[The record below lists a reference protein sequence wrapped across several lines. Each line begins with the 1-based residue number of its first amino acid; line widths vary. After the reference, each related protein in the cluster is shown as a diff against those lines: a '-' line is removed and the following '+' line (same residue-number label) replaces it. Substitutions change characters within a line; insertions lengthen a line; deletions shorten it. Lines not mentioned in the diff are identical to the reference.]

1 MSAVQKDILVKEE
14 TEKDSVLN
22 EEILLS
28 NDDEKAEKTLPPA
41 LPARRSRI
49 PAYIIGA
56 IILVSAIAGTGYWL
70 YARQFAATDDA
81 VIEGNISLISPKIT
95 ARIAKIYV
103 EDNQAVKKGDLLV
116 ELEAGETAAKLQ
128 KAQAALL
135 TAQAGLEKAR
145 ANVTLTRVDSQ
156 AGLNQANSNF
166 QTANKTIEQTKIA
179 STMRQSGIEQARSR
193 AEMAEASVRQLQAQI
208 PAAEA
213 SIAQAQAQAG
223 AAKST
228 ADVARLEYERDQALF
243 QAGDVSKQKL
253 DLSNRELSEATAG
266 LTSAEKGVEIAEARL
281 NTLRRQTDVEAAHVR
296 EVQAGIQAA
305 ENDYRQS
312 IAQVDVVA
320 SQADESAGRLAQART
335 LPARVAVDQSAVN
348 IAEANIAE
356 AQAAVTEAE
365 IELQNTK
372 IFAPQDG
379 FISQR
384 AVQTG
389 QLVQPDSS
397 LMMVTQPG
405 IWVVANYKETQ
416 IERIQIGQPV
426 DVYVDAYPSVN
437 FHGRVESFQ
446 AGTGSRFSVLP
457 TENATGN
464 FVKVVQRISVKIV
477 FDEMPD
483 NHKYLLVPGM
493 SVVPKIRIR

>member
-1 MSAVQKDILVKEE
+1 MTQKNIRVNEE

-22 EEILLS
+22 EEIILS
-28 NDDEKAEKTLPPA
+28 SDDEKIEKTLLPA
-41 LPARRSRI
+41 LRERRSRI
-49 PAYIIGA
+49 PVYIISGIVLA
-56 IILVSAIAGTGYWL
+56 SAIAGFGWWL
-70 YARQFAATDDA
+70 YARQFATTDDA
-81 VIEGNISLISPKIT
+81 LIQGNISLISPKIT
-95 ARIAKIYV
+95 ARVAKIYV
-103 EDNQAVKKGDLLV
+103 EDNQAVKKDDLLV
-116 ELEAGETAAKLQ
+116 ELEANEVTAKLE
-128 KAQAALL
+128 KARATLL
-135 TAQAGLEKAR
+135 TAQASLEKAK
-145 ANVTLTRVDSQ
+145 ANVTLTRADSQ
-156 AGLNQANSNF
+156 AGLNQASSNL
-166 QTANKTIEQTKIA
+166 QTANNTIEQTKIA
-179 STMRQSGIEQARSR
+179 SSIRQNGIAQAQSR
-193 AEMAEASVRQLQAQI
+193 AEMAEASVRQMQAQI
-208 PAAEA
+208 PAAAA
-213 SIAQAQAQAG
+213 SIAQAKAQVT
-223 AAKST
+223 AAKSKD
-228 ADVARLEYERDQALF
+228 DVARLESERDRALF
-243 QAGDVSKQKL
+243 QVGDVSKQKL
-253 DLSNRELSEATAG
+253 DLSNRELSESSAG

-281 NTLRRQTDVEAAHVR
+281 VTLHRQVEFEAAHAR
-296 EVQAGIQAA
+296 EAQTGIQAA

-312 IAQVDVVA
+312 IAQVNVVA
-320 SQADESAGRLAQART
+320 SQADESAGRLAQARA
-335 LPARVAVDQSAVN
+335 LPARVAVDQSEVN

-356 AQAAVTEAE
+356 AQAALTEAE

-372 IFAPQDG
+372 IYAPQDG
-379 FISQR
+379 FISQK

-426 DVYVDAYPSVN
+426 DIYVDAYPSVT

-446 AGTGSRFSVLP
+446 AGTGSRFSILP

-483 NHKYLLVPGM
+483 SRKYLLFPGM